1 MLFHLSPAK
10 KDVPVASVQVRELPT
25 ATAAASPAVRTDD
38 VSLHDSDYVADM
50 VAGDSFEQESQY
62 HGVKV

>member
-1 MLFHLSPAK
+1 M
-10 KDVPVASVQVRELPT
+10 QCT
-25 ATAAASPAVRTDD
+25 AV